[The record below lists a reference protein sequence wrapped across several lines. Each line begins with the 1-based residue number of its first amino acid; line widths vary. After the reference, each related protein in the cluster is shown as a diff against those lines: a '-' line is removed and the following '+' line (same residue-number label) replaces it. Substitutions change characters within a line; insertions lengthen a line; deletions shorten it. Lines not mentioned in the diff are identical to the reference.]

1 MGSLKELHITNDRI
15 NDGQFHQPLY
25 DIFQK
30 RQTFI
35 TFSTKVK
42 VHNQQ
47 NRAFND
53 QFVFEMMLQEQP
65 FAMICC

>member
-1 MGSLKELHITNDRI
+1 MMDSFI
-15 NDGQFHQPLY
+15 NHY
-25 DIFQK
+25 NMFQK
-30 RQTFI
+30 RHNQNNVITFI